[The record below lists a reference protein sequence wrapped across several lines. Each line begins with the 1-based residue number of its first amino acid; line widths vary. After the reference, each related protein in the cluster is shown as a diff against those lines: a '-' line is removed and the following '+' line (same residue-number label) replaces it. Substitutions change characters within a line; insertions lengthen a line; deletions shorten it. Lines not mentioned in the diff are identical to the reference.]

1 MRTFRL
7 IGTTLLMVLCAV
19 NFTACSDDEDEN
31 NDTNSGINPQKVFI
45 NGMPKQVSDM
55 KITQDA
61 SGLVSKIETDDAVAI
76 FKYPTAVTTRA
87 ELPNQLVIVELTEDT
102 GGQYEETFIFK
113 MEIGSNGFIKHCD
126 ETEEDGDLE
135 TWDFAY
141 SAEGNLVSMNRSEG
155 GSETTTITY
164 KDGDIIKTSTVSAD
178 SPEDVVIHTIDYI
191 SNTVTTPIENK
202 GCLMFYDEIF
212 GIDMDEMWFA
222 YYAGLLGKA
231 TKHLPVK
238 DYYIANFANYEDYED
253 VIRFTWELNTNGFPI
268 SLSVLSEKGYS
279 ENCSIVW

>member
-1 MRTFRL
+1 MRTLRL

-19 NFTACSDDEDEN
+19 NFTACDDDDDEN
-31 NDTNSGINPQKVFI
+31 NANSSINPQKVFV

-87 ELPNQLVIVELTEDT
+87 ELSNQLVIVELTEDT

-135 TWDFAY
+135 TWDFTY
-141 SAEGNLVSMNRSEG
+141 TAEGNLLSMKRSEG
-155 GSETTTITY
+155 GNETTTITY
-164 KDGDIIKTSTVSAD
+164 QDGDIIKTSTVSAD
-178 SPEDVVIHTIDYI
+178 EPEVSSIYTIDYT
-191 SNTVTTPIENK
+191 SDAAVNTPIENK
-202 GCLMFYDEIF
+202 GCLMFYDKTL

-231 TKHLPVK
+231 TKHLPLK
-238 DYYIANFANYEDYED
+238 LTYESDSYEDITNFAW
-253 VIRFTWELNTNGFPI
+253 TLNANGFPTLLSIQSEHSSTNNNI
-268 SLSVLSEKGYS
+268 S
-279 ENCSIVW
+279 IIW

>member
-7 IGTTLLMVLCAV
+7 IGMTLLVVLCAV

-31 NDTNSGINPQKVFI
+31 NDTNNGINPQKVFV

-87 ELPNQLVIVELTEDT
+87 ELSNQLVIVELTEDT

-135 TWDFAY
+135 TWDFTY
-141 SAEGNLVSMNRSEG
+141 TAEGNLLSMKRSEG
-155 GSETTTITY
+155 GNETTTITY
-164 KDGDIIKTSTVSAD
+164 KDGDIIKASTVSAD
-178 SPEDVVIHTIDYI
+178 EPEVSSIYTIDYT

-202 GCLMFYDEIF
+202 GCLMFYDETL

-231 TKHLPVK
+231 TKHLPLK
-238 DYYIANFANYEDYED
+238 LTYESEFNPYED
-253 VIRFTWELNTNGFPI
+253 ITNFTWTLNANGLPTLLSIQSEYGSNDNI
-268 SLSVLSEKGYS
+268 S
-279 ENCSIVW
+279 IIW